1 MRIIY
6 RAFEAKKSIYFV
18 MAVCAACLLTSCK
31 GMYVPYSSNVLRSS
45 TEVLLSQP
53 NFRVVRNAEV
63 VVEINNSRLR
73 RADVEKSAFA
83 ELMRQYPLTGSQT
96 YTHVVFE
103 EIRREGR
110 HAKQYIAVRA
120 VIIEFVQ
127 PNGKPIASAQSP
139 YAEHPCQTQPQ
150 HQSQTQ
156 VQPQKKVET
165 TKQIAESIKD
175 LAKKEANRYY
185 IALLFKTKKLN
196 SKKIFEY
203 DLYNCFFGYN
213 TTNIAQENSEEELQI
228 KSKEHD
234 KIFEQF
240 AIQ

>member
-1 MRIIY
+1 
-6 RAFEAKKSIYFV
+6 
-18 MAVCAACLLTSCK
+18 
-31 GMYVPYSSNVLRSS
+31 
-45 TEVLLSQP
+45 
-53 NFRVVRNAEV
+53 
-63 VVEINNSRLR
+63 
-73 RADVEKSAFA
+73 
-83 ELMRQYPLTGSQT
+83 MRQYPLTGSQT

-127 PNGKPIASAQSP
+127 PNGKPIASVQSP

-150 HQSQTQ
+150 PQPQSQTQ

-196 SKKIFEY
+196 SEKIYEY
-203 DLYNCFFGYN
+203 DLYNRFFGQYN
-213 TTNIAQENSEEELQI
+213 NITDIAQKNSEEKLLI

>member
-1 MRIIY
+1 MRNFTH
-6 RAFEAKKSIYFV
+6 RALAAKKRIYFV

-63 VVEINNSRLR
+63 VVEINNSRSR

-127 PNGKPIASAQSP
+127 PNGEPIASVQSP
-139 YAEHPCQTQPQ
+139 YYTPQAYQPQ
-150 HQSQTQ
+150 FQPQQSQY
-156 VQPQKKVET
+156 QPQPKEEMSMPSEKEIR
-165 TKQIAESIKD
+165 KMANQIK
-175 LAKKEANRYY
+175 NYCY
-185 IALLFKTKKLN
+185 MALLVKTKKIDQN
-196 SKKIFEY
+196 KMKKIKDYF
-203 DLYNCFFGYN
+203 DLSKIKTLSLEN
-213 TTNIAQENSEEELQI
+213 TTSALEDASVG
-228 KSKEHD
+228 HD

>member
-1 MRIIY
+1 MRNFTH
-6 RAFEAKKSIYFV
+6 RALAAKKRIYFV

-31 GMYVPYSSNVLRSS
+31 GMYVPYSSNVLRNS

-150 HQSQTQ
+150 PQP
-156 VQPQKKVET
+156 QPQKKVET

-185 IALLFKTKKLN
+185 IALLFKTKKLTN
-196 SKKIFEY
+196 QQEVYKYFDYALIKRIAV
-203 DLYNCFFGYN
+203 NN
-213 TTNIAQENSEEELQI
+213 TTYTLEEE
-228 KSKEHD
+228 SKEHD
-234 KIFEQF
+234 KIFEKF

>member
-1 MRIIY
+1 MRNFTH
-6 RAFEAKKSIYFV
+6 RALAAKKRIYFV

-31 GMYVPYSSNVLRSS
+31 GMYVPYSSNVLRNS

-150 HQSQTQ
+150 PQP
-156 VQPQKKVET
+156 QPQKKVET

-185 IALLFKTKKLN
+185 IALLFKTKKLTN
-196 SKKIFEY
+196 QQEVYKYFDYALIKGIAV
-203 DLYNCFFGYN
+203 NN
-213 TTNIAQENSEEELQI
+213 TTYTLEEE
-228 KSKEHD
+228 SKEHD
-234 KIFEQF
+234 KIFEKF